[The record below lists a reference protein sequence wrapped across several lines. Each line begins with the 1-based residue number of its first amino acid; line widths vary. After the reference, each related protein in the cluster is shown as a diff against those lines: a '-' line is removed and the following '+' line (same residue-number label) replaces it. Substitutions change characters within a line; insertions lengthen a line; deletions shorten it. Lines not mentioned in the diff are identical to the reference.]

1 MDHSPYLNKKLKPK
15 MLLKFSKRYA
25 FFSVIF
31 FSSLV
36 AGNCFADYPEK
47 PIKMIVPYVS
57 GGVSDVLGRL
67 FAAKITDLTG
77 KPIVVENKVGAT
89 GRIGYEFG
97 AKANPDGYTVT
108 STDASLTMMPGM
120 YNKLN
125 FDITDLKA
133 VALIADMPF
142 VIVVNNPSKISSL
155 ADLIAQAKQEPKKLN
170 FGSSGMGGV
179 NHLVTEMFMANT
191 GVEFSHIPYKG
202 MGDAV
207 IGLLSNQVDLIVT
220 ALPTGINFV
229 KTGKMKG
236 LAISSVKRV
245 SSLSETPT
253 ASELGIP
260 FVANNWIG
268 VTMPKNSPREAF
280 LWWQKNMSMVMS
292 QPETKQKI
300 ISLGAEPNFLVGE
313 DFGKMISSD
322 TQRWTEVIRGT
333 NIKME

>member
-1 MDHSPYLNKKLKPK
+1 MILFLASIELTN
-15 MLLKFSKRYA
+15 A
-25 FFSVIF
+25 I
-31 FSSLV
+31 
-36 AGNCFADYPEK
+36 ADYPDK
-47 PIKMIVPYVS
+47 PIKMVVPYVS

-97 AKANPDGYTVT
+97 AKASPDGYTVT

-120 YNKLN
+120 YSKLN
-125 FDITDLKA
+125 FEYTDLKA

-142 VIVVNNPSKISSL
+142 VIVVNSQSKFSTLS
-155 ADLIAQAKQEPKKLN
+155 DLIRQAKLEPKRLN

-179 NHLVTEMFMANT
+179 NHLVTEMFMSNA

-207 IGLLSNQVDLIVT
+207 VGLLSNQVDLIVT
-220 ALPTGINFV
+220 ALPTGMNFV
-229 KTGKMKG
+229 KTGKMNG
-236 LAISSVKRV
+236 LAISSAKRV
-245 SSLSETPT
+245 TSLPEVPT
-253 ASELGIP
+253 ATELGLP

-280 LWWQKNMSMVMS
+280 VWWQKNMSTVMS
-292 QPETKQKI
+292 MPEIKQKI
-300 ISLGAEPNFLVGE
+300 LSLGAEPNLLLGE
-313 DFGKMISSD
+313 EFDKMIASD
-322 TQRWTEVIRGT
+322 TRKWTEVIRGT

>member
-1 MDHSPYLNKKLKPK
+1 MNL
-15 MLLKFSKRYA
+15 
-25 FFSVIF
+25 
-31 FSSLV
+31 
-36 AGNCFADYPEK
+36 NCFKKIALKVLILFLASIELTNAIADYPDK
-47 PIKMIVPYVS
+47 PIKMVVPYVS

-97 AKANPDGYTVT
+97 AKASPDGYIVT

-120 YNKLN
+120 YSKLN
-125 FDITDLKA
+125 FEYTDLKA

-142 VIVVNNPSKISSL
+142 VIVVNSQSKFSTLS
-155 ADLIAQAKQEPKKLN
+155 DLIRQAKLEPKRLN

-179 NHLVTEMFMANT
+179 NHLVTEMFMSNA

-207 IGLLSNQVDLIVT
+207 VGLLSNQVDLIVT
-220 ALPTGINFV
+220 ALPTGMNFV
-229 KTGKMKG
+229 KTGKMNG
-236 LAISSVKRV
+236 LAISSAKRV
-245 SSLSETPT
+245 TSLPEVPT
-253 ASELGIP
+253 ATELGLP

-280 LWWQKNMSMVMS
+280 VWWQKNMSTVMS
-292 QPETKQKI
+292 MPEIKQKI
-300 ISLGAEPNFLVGE
+300 LSLGAEPNLLLGE
-313 DFGKMISSD
+313 EFDKMIASD
-322 TQRWTEVIRGT
+322 TRKWTEVIRGT

>member
-1 MDHSPYLNKKLKPK
+1 MNL
-15 MLLKFSKRYA
+15 
-25 FFSVIF
+25 
-31 FSSLV
+31 
-36 AGNCFADYPEK
+36 NCFKKIALKVLILFLASIELTNAIADYPDK
-47 PIKMIVPYVS
+47 PIKMVVPYVS

-97 AKANPDGYTVT
+97 AKASPDGYTVT

-120 YNKLN
+120 YSKLN
-125 FDITDLKA
+125 FEYTDLKA

-142 VIVVNNPSKISSL
+142 VIVVNSQSKFSTLS
-155 ADLIAQAKQEPKKLN
+155 DLIRQAKLEPKRLN

-179 NHLVTEMFMANT
+179 NHLVTEMFMSNA

-207 IGLLSNQVDLIVT
+207 VGLLSNQVDLIVT
-220 ALPTGINFV
+220 ALPTGMNFV
-229 KTGKMKG
+229 KTGKMNG
-236 LAISSVKRV
+236 LAISSAKRV
-245 SSLSETPT
+245 TSLPEVPT
-253 ASELGIP
+253 ATELGLP

-280 LWWQKNMSMVMS
+280 VWWQKNMSTVMS
-292 QPETKQKI
+292 MPEIKQKI
-300 ISLGAEPNFLVGE
+300 LSLGAEPNLLLGE
-313 DFGKMISSD
+313 EFDKMIASD
-322 TQRWTEVIRGT
+322 TRKWTEVIRGT

>member
-1 MDHSPYLNKKLKPK
+1 VNL
-15 MLLKFSKRYA
+15 
-25 FFSVIF
+25 
-31 FSSLV
+31 
-36 AGNCFADYPEK
+36 NCFKKIALKVLILFLASIELTNAIADYPDK
-47 PIKMIVPYVS
+47 PIKMVVPYVS

-97 AKANPDGYTVT
+97 AKASPDGYTVT

-120 YNKLN
+120 YSKLN
-125 FDITDLKA
+125 FEYTDLKA

-142 VIVVNNPSKISSL
+142 VIVVNSQSKFSTLS
-155 ADLIAQAKQEPKKLN
+155 DLIRQAKLEPKRLN

-179 NHLVTEMFMANT
+179 NHLVTEMFMSNA

-207 IGLLSNQVDLIVT
+207 VGLLSNQVDLIVT
-220 ALPTGINFV
+220 ALPTGMNFV
-229 KTGKMKG
+229 KTGKMNG
-236 LAISSVKRV
+236 LAISSAKRV
-245 SSLSETPT
+245 TSLPEVPT
-253 ASELGIP
+253 ATELGLP
-260 FVANNWIG
+260 FIANNWIG

-280 LWWQKNMSMVMS
+280 VWWQKNMSTVMS
-292 QPETKQKI
+292 MPEIKQKI
-300 ISLGAEPNFLVGE
+300 LSLGAEPNLLLGE
-313 DFGKMISSD
+313 EFDKMIASD
-322 TQRWTEVIRGT
+322 TRKWTEVIRGT

>member
-1 MDHSPYLNKKLKPK
+1 MNL
-15 MLLKFSKRYA
+15 
-25 FFSVIF
+25 
-31 FSSLV
+31 
-36 AGNCFADYPEK
+36 NCFKKIALKVLILFLASIELTNAIADYPDK
-47 PIKMIVPYVS
+47 PIKMVVPYVS

-77 KPIVVENKVGAT
+77 KPIVVENRVGAT

-97 AKANPDGYTVT
+97 AKASPDGYTVT

-120 YNKLN
+120 YSKLN
-125 FDITDLKA
+125 FEYTDLKA

-142 VIVVNNPSKISSL
+142 VIVVNSQSKFSTLS
-155 ADLIAQAKQEPKKLN
+155 DLIKQAKLEPKRLN

-179 NHLVTEMFMANT
+179 NHLVTEMFMSNA

-207 IGLLSNQVDLIVT
+207 VGLLSNQVDLIVT
-220 ALPTGINFV
+220 ALPTGMNFV
-229 KTGKMKG
+229 KTGKMNG
-236 LAISSVKRV
+236 LAISSAKRV
-245 SSLSETPT
+245 TSLPEVPT
-253 ASELGIP
+253 ATELGLP

-280 LWWQKNMSMVMS
+280 VWWQKNMSTVMS
-292 QPETKQKI
+292 MPEIKQKI
-300 ISLGAEPNFLVGE
+300 LSLGAEPNLLLGE
-313 DFGKMISSD
+313 EFDKMIASD
-322 TQRWTEVIRGT
+322 TRKWTEVIRGT

>member
-1 MDHSPYLNKKLKPK
+1 VNL
-15 MLLKFSKRYA
+15 
-25 FFSVIF
+25 
-31 FSSLV
+31 
-36 AGNCFADYPEK
+36 NCFKKIALKVLILFLASIELTNAIADYPDK
-47 PIKMIVPYVS
+47 PIKMVVPYVS

-97 AKANPDGYTVT
+97 AKASPDGYTVT

-120 YNKLN
+120 YSKLN
-125 FDITDLKA
+125 FEYTDLKA

-142 VIVVNNPSKISSL
+142 VIVVNSQSKFSTLS
-155 ADLIAQAKQEPKKLN
+155 DLIRQAKLEPKRLN

-179 NHLVTEMFMANT
+179 NHLVTEMFMSNA

-207 IGLLSNQVDLIVT
+207 VGLLSNQVDLIVT
-220 ALPTGINFV
+220 ALPTGMNFV
-229 KTGKMKG
+229 KTGKMNG
-236 LAISSVKRV
+236 LAISSAKRV
-245 SSLSETPT
+245 TSLPEVPT
-253 ASELGIP
+253 ATELGLP

-280 LWWQKNMSMVMS
+280 VWWQKNMSTVMS
-292 QPETKQKI
+292 MPEIKQKI
-300 ISLGAEPNFLVGE
+300 LSLGAEPNLLLGE
-313 DFGKMISSD
+313 EFDKMIASD
-322 TQRWTEVIRGT
+322 TRKWTEVIRGT